1 MPKLIEC
8 FCGAGGLALGFSKAG
23 FETLYAFD
31 NDPAC
36 ISTYVS
42 NLGKHAFVR
51 DATQV
56 SKKTIEKDLG
66 VKLPAIDVVSG
77 GPPCQGFSVQR
88 RGSDSDP
95 RNTLV
100 LEYIRIVFEIM
111 PKFFIMENVGGLLS
125 CRGSSF
131 LAEIERRCLDHN
143 YRLHIAKLNAF
154 EYGAPQIRKR
164 VILVG
169 ESASNKIPFTYPQP
183 SREKSDAPISVRDA
197 IYDLMNKNE
206 SDVYNHKADSLSEIN
221 LKRIRSLKAGQSRD
235 SLPEELQLNCHKN
248 NANHR
253 HLDVYGRMSWDQP
266 SPTITA
272 RFDSFSRGRFGHPE
286 LDRSITLREGA
297 RLQTFPDSF
306 NFIGTK
312 VEVAK
317 QIGNAVPPVLAHAL
331 GVQILKCLSEKP

>member
-1 MPKLIEC
+1 M
-8 FCGAGGLALGFSKAG
+8 ALGFAKAG
-23 FETLYAFD
+23 FDTLYAFD

-36 ISTYVS
+36 INTYVS
-42 NLGKHAFVR
+42 NLGSHAFVR

-66 VKLPAIDVVSG
+66 VKLPEIDVVSG

-88 RGSDSDP
+88 RGNDNDP

-125 CRGSSF
+125 RRGSSF
-131 LAEIERRCLDHN
+131 LAEIERKCLDHN

-154 EYGAPQIRKR
+154 EYGVPQARKR

-169 ESASNKIPFTYPQP
+169 ESADNKIPFTYPK
-183 SREKSDAPISVRDA
+183 SNREKSDAPISVKDA

-206 SDVYNHKADSLSEIN
+206 NDVPNHKADNLSEIN

-248 NANHR
+248 NTTHR

-306 NFIGTK
+306 TFFGTK

-317 QIGNAVPPVLAHAL
+317 QIGNAVPPTLAYAL
-331 GVQILKCLSEKP
+331 GVQIMKCLGIKSPKMEIL